1 MHASHNARHEHNTTR
16 KNIVIRSEE
25 KKRKMMEREL
35 RFTTSI

>member
-16 KNIVIRSEE
+16 KKIVIRSEE